1 MKTGLR
7 AAALVSLSLL
17 LAAPLAGCGD
27 KQDAGSAAAGEYG
40 TVSASTGTRAKTE
53 AESLYGVLYNGEPY
67 TLRVDLN
74 TRCPRRTPPPPHAKK
89 ARPR

>member
-40 TVSASTGTRAKTE
+40 HGLRLHRAPAPRPKQNRCTACSTMG
-53 AESLYGVLYNGEPY
+53 SPIPCGWIS
-67 TLRVDLN
+67 
-74 TRCPRRTPPPPHAKK
+74 TP
-89 ARPR
+89 